1 MGKLLIVLKYV
12 FFLFSIDINE
22 KRRHIHVRDRKG
34 KISNLCKYWLEP
46 EISIAYNKGF
56 SNIELKEIE
65 SLIVEHK
72 TIINKQVKLFIT
84 EQKVKSIII
93 N

>member
-12 FFLFSIDINE
+12 FFLFSSDINE
-22 KRRHIHVRDRKG
+22 KRKHIHVRDRKG

-46 EISIAYNKGF
+46 EISLAYNKGF
-56 SNIELKEIE
+56 TNKEIKEIE

-72 TIINKQVKLFIT
+72 TIINKQVKLFRAEKT
-84 EQKVKSIII
+84 VKSIII
-93 N
+93 D